1 MRTLIFVCMLVVL
14 AACAGK
20 EQKIVSACESA
31 VAERLAGKTYRLD
44 SDALRTSLQTDASG
58 VSSVRA
64 EVILDPGMS
73 GEQTQ
78 TVECSARFEDGQSNP
93 VVIALN
99 FIW

>member
-1 MRTLIFVCMLVVL
+1 MRTLIFVLLL
-14 AACAGK
+14 ALLAGCASK
-20 EQKIVSACESA
+20 EQKVVSACESA

-44 SDALRTSLQTDASG
+44 SDALRTSLQTDATG

-73 GEQTQ
+73 GEQAQ
-78 TVECSARFEDGQSNP
+78 TVECSARFEQGQSDP